1 MSEVAQ
7 PSEQRYYSVGQVAAI
22 LGLSSP
28 TLYRAIHAGEFPA
41 VRIRGRYIVPAKVLD
56 LITEAALRGAL
67 TEVAPDWTPG
77 GVA

>member
-1 MSEVAQ
+1 MAEV
-7 PSEQRYYSVGQVAAI
+7 PRTPDRRYYSVAQAAAI

-41 VRIRGRYIVPAKVLD
+41 VRIRGRFIVPAKALD
-56 LITEAALRGAL
+56 LMTEAALSGTLAEA
-67 TEVAPDWTPG
+67 TDWTSG